1 MQEGAKAI
9 SALHRQ
15 EQSPAAGSRPVWR
28 KNVETH
34 VVFYVNNLVVRRI
47 READLPVV
55 LQIYRQ
61 CEDFLAFGPV
71 PAASMEMVQAD
82 IAHSVVENGIY
93 CLIIDVLPH
102 FRF

>member
-1 MQEGAKAI
+1 M
-9 SALHRQ
+9 
-15 EQSPAAGSRPVWR
+15 
-28 KNVETH
+28 ETH